1 MARLTLSY
9 RRSDSEA
16 LTGRIFDRL
25 IRHYGRKSVFRDIDN
40 VPVGVDFRTHIQD
53 ALQKSD
59 ILLAVVG
66 AGWHGPRKGHDR
78 IEEETDQV
86 RIEIETAL
94 KSGIPVIPVL
104 VGKTE
109 MPKPAD
115 LPESLKA
122 LCYRN
127 AIHIDPG
134 QDFDHHVDRL
144 IRETDEILSRKD
156 PRGKYRW
163 LVYAAVAAVPLLLAV
178 VGSLYFLRGGEGDTK
193 VPWLNAAYAEIGQKE
208 FDGPEDNPRIMEYI
222 DMVSPLQ
229 GIHDDGPGVDWAPAF
244 VAWSLNQ
251 AGIRA
256 PQSMDPLAWMEWGRP
271 VTVPVEGCVAV
282 FAFAQGNHVG
292 FYVGEEGDYVKSL
305 GGNQDDSV
313 KVKRYP
319 KVAVKG
325 YRLPDSSVAASGP

>member
-1 MARLTLSY
+1 ML
-9 RRSDSEA
+9 E
-16 LTGRIFDRL
+16 
-25 IRHYGRKSVFRDIDN
+25 
-40 VPVGVDFRTHIQD
+40 D

-127 AIHIDPG
+127 AIHIDLG

-144 IRETDEILSRKD
+144 ICETDEILSRKD
-156 PRGKYRW
+156 PLFFFFFFFFAAARRRLLYIFCAAAKATRRCRGST
-163 LVYAAVAAVPLLLAV
+163 PLMRRSGRRNLTAGKTIR
-178 VGSLYFLRGGEGDTK
+178 GSWNIS
-193 VPWLNAAYAEIGQKE
+193 PWSAL
-208 FDGPEDNPRIMEYI
+208 F
-222 DMVSPLQ
+222 Q

-271 VTVPVEGCVAV
+271 ITVPVEGCIAV

-305 GGNQDDSV
+305 GGNPDDSV

-319 KVAVKG
+319 KVAVKALSACPTL
-325 YRLPDSSVAASGP
+325 RWRPPAHSESRNPCVARASATES